1 MSPETGSDHGAVGT
15 TSWYHLPA
23 HGAGE
28 VAAGSW
34 VPPVND
40 NGLHCFCTP
49 FHVTQSSRSQSIYVA
64 RVCGGRGE
72 PPPGACSSAP
82 NTAQKLQSHLSS
94 LGNRST
100 NLQGT
105 AKHKEGSIRMPSVWQ
120 GCQMQL
126 SQQHQSCSHHRTR
139 AATSPTPN
147 RCPLH
152 LKLPDPL

>member
-64 RVCGGRGE
+64 RVCGGAGSLHQEHAALPLTQLRNCSLICQAWVTAAPTSRAQPNTRKALSGCLVF
-72 PPPGACSSAP
+72 GKDAKCSSVS
-82 NTAQKLQSHLSS
+82 N
-94 LGNRST
+94 
-100 NLQGT
+100 
-105 AKHKEGSIRMPSVWQ
+105 
-120 GCQMQL
+120 
-126 SQQHQSCSHHRTR
+126 TR
-139 AATSPTPN
+139 AAVTTGHAQQPAQLQTGVP
-147 RCPLH
+147 CT
-152 LKLPDPL
+152 